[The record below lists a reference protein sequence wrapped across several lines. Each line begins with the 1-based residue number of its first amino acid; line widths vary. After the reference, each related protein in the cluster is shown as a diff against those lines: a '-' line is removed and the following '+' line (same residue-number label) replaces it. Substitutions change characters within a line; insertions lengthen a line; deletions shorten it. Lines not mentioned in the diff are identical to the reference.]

1 MAGGKFYRINQYI
14 NAEKVRLV
22 DKEGKQIGIMATTE
36 ALEEAKKRGLDLVE
50 VASQAKPPVCKI
62 IDFKKFKYQEKK
74 KREAFGKRKKQP
86 ELKQIKLG
94 LFIDGHD
101 LERIIN
107 RTEKFLKDG
116 DRVKFNIILRGR
128 EATKKEFGFD
138 LFEKIKG
145 ELKEVAKVARKP
157 ELKGKILEMTL
168 EPR

>member
-14 NAEKVRLV
+14 KAEKVRVV
-22 DKEGKQIGIMATTE
+22 DKEGRQIGIITITE
-36 ALEEAKKRGLDLVE
+36 ALEEAKRRGLDLVE
-50 VASQAKPPVCKI
+50 VASKAVPPVCKI

-74 KREAFGKRKKQP
+74 KRRNNGKRKKQP

-107 RTEKFLKDG
+107 RAEKFLKGG
-116 DRVKFNIILRGR
+116 DRVKFNILLRGR
-128 EATKKEFGFD
+128 EATKKNFGFD
-138 LFEKIKG
+138 LFEKIKAG
-145 ELKEVAKVARKP
+145 LKETAKVARKP

-168 EPR
+168 EPK